1 MDRAELAARLVEAE
15 EARRNALLED
25 SVGAADKLLATEL
38 AYILKDICLDGW
50 SSSPMHSLAAAA
62 TLRKLSQLRPEPE
75 IKALC
80 LWSQGIEALIE
91 GDMPGAI
98 KSLDRAR
105 VEFLSLNKPEIAAA
119 TEVSKVIALA
129 MLGFYDEAIAC
140 ALRAREVF
148 LEHADLLAAGKIEH
162 NIGNLYFRRDQYREA
177 EEFHAAARERFI
189 TVNNEK
195 QLATIN
201 NCLANTHAVLHKFSS
216 AAALYDEAARQAE
229 HAGVPVTQAEIE
241 GNIGN
246 FALLRGRY
254 DEALDYLERSRRRYE
269 LLSMPHQSA
278 LAEREIADAYLE
290 LNLVPEAWE
299 IYERVTDT
307 FASLGLRADEARAF
321 ASCGRAE
328 FLLGNPDGAMASLK
342 RARDLYEAEGN
353 RVGEALVLLSEA
365 QLLHSQDDDEKAHG
379 LAVQAEQDLSAF
391 GGWHHILL
399 ARWLLA
405 EIERSLGHIEQAE
418 HLFADAV
425 RDSIREAQPLI
436 TERSYTGL
444 GLVALNKGDPKTAEQ
459 HFRNAIAVT
468 EELRAPLPGEEFKT
482 AFFANK
488 LIPYQELLRIC
499 LQAGDARFSEALT
512 LVESARSR
520 ALVDSL
526 GGEQEPFTEPRDSFE
541 SHLLEQIAELREE
554 LNYLYKEM
562 NQPASS
568 EQRQRE
574 VQSALRE
581 RESRVLEITRQ
592 LQHRR
597 SSISWQKQSF
607 DVEKLREQLR
617 EGDAFVEYT
626 TLDDELLAFVVTG
639 DKIHVERHLGSVVQ
653 INERLRAL
661 RFQID
666 TLRFGAASVRRHL
679 PSLTE
684 KIKLHLKALYK
695 QLIGPFANA
704 LQGRNLII
712 VPHGALHYL
721 PFHALHDGDK
731 YLIESLEISY
741 APSAAIF
748 QYCLQRGEH
757 GLDRA
762 LLLGVSDDE
771 TPRIH
776 DEIRSISGIFGN
788 TTSLVDESA
797 TADALRLHSAAA
809 DVVHLACHGQ
819 FRSDNPLFSA
829 LLLADG
835 WFTVRDAYSLRLD
848 NALVTLSACETGANV
863 IAPGDELIGLAR
875 GFFSAGARSVLLSL
889 WMVDDEAT
897 NQMMVDF
904 YREMKTG
911 SSLSASLR
919 AAQLRMLKEMP
930 HPFFWSPFVLV
941 GHW

>member
-1 MDRAELAARLVEAE
+1 MDRAELAARLVEADE
-15 EARRNALLED
+15 TRRDALLEE
-25 SVGAADKLLATEL
+25 SVGATDTEVAKQL

-50 SSSPMHSLAAAA
+50 SSAPMRSLAAAA
-62 TLRKLSQLRPEPE
+62 TLRKLSELHPEPE
-75 IKALC
+75 ITALC
-80 LWSQGIEALIE
+80 LWSHGIEALIG

-98 KSLDRAR
+98 ESLDRAR
-105 VEFLSLNKPEIAAA
+105 TGFLELNKPEVAAS

-129 MLGFYDEAIAC
+129 MLGLYDEAIAS

-148 LEHADLLAAGKIEH
+148 LHTGNVLAAGKIEH

-177 EEFHAAARERFI
+177 ETFHSSARERFI
-189 TVNNEK
+189 AVNNEK

-201 NCLANTHAVLHKFSS
+201 NCLANTHAILHKFSS
-216 AAALYDEAARQAE
+216 AAALYEEAAQQAE

-269 LLSMPHQSA
+269 VLGMPHQSA

-290 LNLVPEAWE
+290 LNLVPEATE
-299 IYERVTDT
+299 IYARVTDT
-307 FASLGLRADEARAF
+307 FATLGLRADEARAF
-321 ASCGRAE
+321 ASRGRAE
-328 FLLGNPDGAMASLK
+328 FLLTNTDEALSSLK
-342 RARDLYEAEGN
+342 RARELYEAEGN
-353 RVGEALVLLSEA
+353 KVGEALVLVSEA
-365 QLLHSQDDDEKAHG
+365 QLHHAQGNDQTAHEIVVRAEK
-379 LAVQAEQDLSAF
+379 DLSAI
-391 GGWHHILL
+391 GGWHQILL

-405 EIERSLGHIEQAE
+405 EIERSVGNTERAE
-418 HLFADAV
+418 EIFATALH
-425 RDSIREAQPLI
+425 DSIREGQPQI
-436 TERSYTGL
+436 TERCYTGL
-444 GLVALNKGDPKTAEQ
+444 GLIAISKGDNETAEQ
-459 HFRNAIAVT
+459 CFRQAIAVT
-468 EELRAPLPGEEFKT
+468 EDLRAPLPGEEFKT

-488 LIPYQELLRIC
+488 LVPYQELLRIC
-499 LQAGDARFSEALT
+499 LLAGETRVSEALS

-526 GGEQEPFTEPRDSFE
+526 GGEQEPATEPRDSFD
-541 SHLLEQIAELREE
+541 SQLIQQLEKLREE
-554 LNYLYKEM
+554 LNYLYREM
-562 NQPASS
+562 NR
-568 EQRQRE
+568 RQRD

-592 LQHRR
+592 LHHRR
-597 SSISWQKQSF
+597 SATSLQSQPF
-607 DVEKLREQLR
+607 DVDRLREELR
-617 EGDAFVEYT
+617 DDDALVEYS
-626 TLDDELLAFVVTG
+626 TLQDELLAFVVTRE
-639 DKIHVERHLGSVVQ
+639 KIYVARQLGSIAE
-653 INERLRAL
+653 INQRLHAL

-666 TLRFGAASVRRHL
+666 TLRFGAQSIRRHL

-684 KIKLHLKALYK
+684 KIKTHLNLLYK
-695 QLIGPFANA
+695 QLIGPLKPS
-704 LQGRNLII
+704 LQDRNLII
-712 VPHGALHYL
+712 IPQGGLHYL
-721 PFHALHDGDK
+721 PFHALSDGDR
-731 YLIESLEISY
+731 YLIESCEVSY

-748 QYCLQRGEH
+748 QHCLRRGEH
-757 GLDRA
+757 RSDRA
-762 LLLGVSDDE
+762 LLMGVSDE
-771 TPRIH
+771 QTPRIH
-776 DEIRSISGIFGN
+776 DEIRSISGIFGS
-788 TTSLVDESA
+788 TTAFVDDAA
-797 TADALRLHSAAA
+797 TADALRLHSSAA

-863 IAPGDELIGLAR
+863 VAPGDELIGLAR

-904 YREMKTG
+904 YREMKAG
-911 SSLSASLR
+911 SSLSTSLR
-919 AAQLRMLKEMP
+919 AAQLRMLQEMP

>member
-1 MDRAELAARLVEAE
+1 MDRAELAARLVEADE
-15 EARRNALLED
+15 VRRDALLED
-25 SVGAADKLLATEL
+25 SVGALDIQL

-50 SSSPMHSLAAAA
+50 SSDPARSLAAAA
-62 TLRKLSQLRPEPE
+62 TLRKFSQLHPEPE
-75 IKALC
+75 ITALC
-80 LWSQGIEALIE
+80 LWSQGIEALIG

-98 KSLDRAR
+98 ESLDCARA
-105 VEFLSLNKPEIAAA
+105 EFLELNKPEVAAA

-129 MLGFYDEAIAC
+129 MLGHYDEAIAC

-148 LEHADLLAAGKIEH
+148 LDHENLLAAGKIEH

-177 EEFHAAARERFI
+177 EEFHTSARERFI
-189 TVNNEK
+189 AVNNEK

-201 NCLANTHAVLHKFSS
+201 NCLANTHAVLHKFTS
-216 AAALYDEAARQAE
+216 AAALYEEAAQQAE
-229 HAGVPVTQAEIE
+229 HSGVPVTQAEIE

-269 LLSMPHQSA
+269 VLGMPHQSA

-290 LNLVPEAWE
+290 LNLVPEATE
-299 IYERVTDT
+299 IYARVTDT
-307 FASLGLRADEARAF
+307 FATLGLRADEARAF
-321 ASCGRAE
+321 ASRGRAE
-328 FLLGNPDGAMASLK
+328 FLLGDNDKALTSLR
-342 RARDLYEAEGN
+342 RARELYEAEGN
-353 RVGEALVLLSEA
+353 RVGEALVLLSQA
-365 QLLHSQDDDEKAHG
+365 QLHHTNGDDQTAHD
-379 LAVQAEQDLSAF
+379 LAVRAEKDLSDF
-391 GGWHHILL
+391 GGWHQILL

-405 EIERSLGHIEQAE
+405 EIERSLGHNENAEQ
-418 HLFADAV
+418 LFAAAV
-425 RDSIREAQPLI
+425 QDSIREAHPQI
-436 TERSYTGL
+436 TERCYTGL
-444 GLVALNKGDPKTAEQ
+444 GLISISKGDTENAEQ
-459 HFRNAIAVT
+459 NFRKAIALT

-499 LQAGDARFSEALT
+499 LRNGDARVSEALS

-526 GGEQEPFTEPRDSFE
+526 GGEQEPTADARDRHE
-541 SHLLEQIAELREE
+541 SQLLEQIESLREE

-562 NQPASS
+562 NQ
-568 EQRQRE
+568 RQRD
-574 VQSALRE
+574 VQSEVRE

-592 LQHRR
+592 LHHRR
-597 SSISWQKQSF
+597 ASTSLQSQPF
-607 DVEKLREQLR
+607 DVDLLRKQLR
-617 EGDAFVEYT
+617 DDDALVEYT
-626 TLDDELLAFVVTG
+626 TLDDELLAFVVTRE
-639 DKIHVERHLGSVVQ
+639 KIQVERQLGSITQ
-653 INERLRAL
+653 INQRLQAL

-666 TLRFGAASVRRHL
+666 TLRFGAQSVRRHL

-684 KIKLHLKALYK
+684 KIRSHLNLLHK
-695 QLIGPFANA
+695 QLIGPLAPS
-704 LQGRNLII
+704 LQDRNLII
-712 VPHGALHYL
+712 VPHGSLHYL

-731 YLIESLEISY
+731 YLIERCEISY

-748 QYCLQRGEH
+748 QHCLRRGEH
-757 GLDRA
+757 QSQSA
-762 LLLGVSDDE
+762 LLLGVSDE
-771 TPRIH
+771 QAPRIH
-776 DEIRSISGIFGN
+776 DEIKSIDGIFAN
-788 TTSLVDESA
+788 TTTFVDEAA
-797 TADALRLHSAAA
+797 TTAALKLHSTAA

-835 WFTVRDAYSLRLD
+835 WFTVRDAYSLRLN

-904 YREMKTG
+904 YRELKAG

>member
-1 MDRAELAARLVEAE
+1 MDRAELAARLVDSDQ
-15 EARRNALLED
+15 ARRDALLEE
-25 SVGAADKLLATEL
+25 SVGALDTQL

-50 SSSPMHSLAAAA
+50 SSNPARSLAAAA
-62 TLRKLSQLRPEPE
+62 TLRQLSQLRPEPE
-75 IKALC
+75 ITALC
-80 LWSQGIEALIE
+80 LWSQGIEALIG

-98 KSLDRAR
+98 ESLDRAR
-105 VEFLSLNKPEIAAA
+105 AGFLKLNKPEVAAS

-129 MLGFYDEAIAC
+129 MLGLYDEAIAC

-148 LEHADLLAAGKIEH
+148 LYTRNLLAAGKIEH

-177 EEFHAAARERFI
+177 ETFHASARERFI
-189 TVNNEK
+189 AVNHEK

-216 AAALYDEAARQAE
+216 AAALYEEAAQQAE

-269 LLSMPHQSA
+269 ALGMPHQSA

-290 LNLVPEAWE
+290 LNLVPEAWD
-299 IYERVTDT
+299 IYVRVRET
-307 FASLGLRADEARAF
+307 FATLGLRADEARAF

-328 FLLGNPDGAMASLK
+328 FLLGNNDGALAALR
-342 RARDLYEAEGN
+342 RARELYEAEGN
-353 RVGEALVLLSEA
+353 KVGEALVLLSQA
-365 QLLHSQDDDEKAHG
+365 QLHHAQGDDQTAHEIV
-379 LAVQAEQDLSAF
+379 VQAEKDLSAF
-391 GGWHHILL
+391 GGWHQVLL

-405 EIERSLGHIEQAE
+405 EIERSLRNIDKAEQLLA
-418 HLFADAV
+418 AAV
-425 RDSIREAQPLI
+425 EDSIREGQPQI
-436 TERSYTGL
+436 TERCYTGL
-444 GLVALNKGDPKTAEQ
+444 GLIAISKGDTETAEQ
-459 HFRNAIAVT
+459 CFRKAIAVT

-488 LIPYQELLRIC
+488 LVPYQELLRIC
-499 LQAGDARFSEALT
+499 VRVGKTRFSEALS

-526 GGEQEPFTEPRDSFE
+526 GGEQEPATEARDSFE
-541 SHLLEQIAELREE
+541 SQLLKQIESLREE
-554 LNYLYKEM
+554 LNYLYREM
-562 NQPASS
+562 NQ
-568 EQRQRE
+568 RQRD

-581 RESRVLEITRQ
+581 RESKVLEITRQ
-592 LQHRR
+592 LSHRR
-597 SSISWQKQSF
+597 SATSLQSQAF
-607 DVEKLREQLR
+607 DIDRLRSDLR
-617 EGDAFVEYT
+617 DTDALVEYT
-626 TLDDELLAFVVTG
+626 TLDDELLAFVVTPER
-639 DKIHVERHLGSVVQ
+639 IHVERQLGSITE
-653 INERLRAL
+653 INQRLHAL

-666 TLRFGAASVRRHL
+666 TLRFGAQSVRRHL
-679 PSLTE
+679 PSLTD
-684 KIKLHLKALYK
+684 KIKRHLNLLYK
-695 QLIGPFANA
+695 QLMAPLEPS
-704 LQGRNLII
+704 LQNRNLII
-712 VPHGALHYL
+712 IPQGGLHYL
-721 PFHALHDGDK
+721 PFHALHDGEQ
-731 YLIESLEISY
+731 YLIERCEVSY

-748 QYCLQRGEH
+748 QHCLRRGEQRS
-757 GLDRA
+757 DRA
-762 LLLGVSDDE
+762 LLMGVSDE
-771 TPRIH
+771 QTPRIG
-776 DEIRSISGIFGN
+776 DEIRSISGIFGS
-788 TTSLVDESA
+788 TTAFVDDAA
-797 TADALRLHSAAA
+797 TIGALRLHSTDA

-835 WFTVRDAYSLRLD
+835 WFTVRDAYSLRLN

-863 IAPGDELIGLAR
+863 VAPGDELIGLAR

-897 NQMMVDF
+897 NRMMVDF
-904 YREMKTG
+904 YREVKAG
-911 SSLSASLR
+911 SSLSTSLR
-919 AAQLRMLKEMP
+919 AAQLKMLKEMP